1 MTSGQSIFGFFGRVA
16 GTFLAAVFSI
26 VIYYI
31 VDGKTAGV
39 IVILVSLF
47 QEHGFPGQ
55 LLFRRTRIP
64 SI

>member
-47 QEHGFPGQ
+47 QEHEFPGSG
-55 LLFRRTRIP
+55 F
-64 SI
+64 